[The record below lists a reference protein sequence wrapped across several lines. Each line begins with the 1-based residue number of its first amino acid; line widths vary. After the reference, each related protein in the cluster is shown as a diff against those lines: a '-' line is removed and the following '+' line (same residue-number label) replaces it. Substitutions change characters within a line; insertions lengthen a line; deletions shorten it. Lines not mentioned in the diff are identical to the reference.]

1 MALFSQ
7 RFWMQLSALDAKVVA
22 AHRAHQA
29 SSSRLLVGRR
39 LVTGASLVE
48 YWIDLMHTTQTAGTA
63 VTDLNHFCT
72 GRSKGAATAPAS
84 VRKSEHV
91 PDVRQPVS
99 SSPALG

>member
-1 MALFSQ
+1 MALFSK

-22 AHRAHQA
+22 SQRAHQA

-48 YWIDLMHTTQTAGTA
+48 YWIDLRQTTRSTGTA

-72 GRSKGAATAPAS
+72 DRSKGAATAPAGI
-84 VRKSEHV
+84 RKTEHV
-91 PDVRQPVS
+91 PDVRQPVA

>member
-22 AHRAHQA
+22 TQRGHQA

-48 YWIDLMHTTQTAGTA
+48 YWIDLMQTTRSAGAA

-72 GRSKGAATAPAS
+72 GRSKGAATAPLS
-84 VRKSEHV
+84 GRKVEPSA
-91 PDVRQPVS
+91 DVRQSVA